1 MFTEK
6 LLKRVRGASSV
17 TVLTGA
23 GISAE
28 SGVPTFRGKD
38 GLWNNKK
45 FEDLAHIDAF
55 NTNPKEFWGFY
66 NWRRENMKNV
76 KPNLGHFA
84 LVDMARHFDEFTVI
98 TQNVDNL
105 HRVAGS
111 ENLIELHGNLQRNKC
126 SKCNEMFDATRQ
138 DATVITC
145 SKCGGYLRPD
155 VVLFGESLDGTI
167 LQEAQ
172 AASAMCEVFFSIGTS
187 GLVEPAASLPYLAK
201 ANGAYMVELN
211 EEDTPLSPHMDESVR
226 GQSGKILPRLAIIFD
241 KLFNMNR

>member
-6 LLKRVRGASSV
+6 LLLRVRGASSV

-45 FEDLAHIDAF
+45 FEELAHIDAF
-55 NTNPKEFWGFY
+55 KKNPEEFWKFY
-66 NWRRENMKNV
+66 NWRREKIKGI

-105 HRVAGS
+105 HRVAGT
-111 ENLIELHGNLQRNKC
+111 EHLIELHGNLLRDKC
-126 SKCNEMFDATRQ
+126 SSCNQKYEAGAHAGIKCD
-138 DATVITC
+138 
-145 SKCGGYLRPD
+145 KCGVFLRPD
-155 VVLFGESLDGTI
+155 VVLFGESLNSDT
-167 LQEAQ
+167 LRQAQEA
-172 AASAMCEVFFSIGTS
+172 SATCEVFFSIGTS

-201 ANGAYMVELN
+201 ANGAYLVEIN
-211 EEDTPLSPHMDESVR
+211 EEDTPLTTHMNESVR

-241 KLFNMNR
+241 KLFNMKR